1 MRLTLPLDKI
11 KVNLP
16 IISNRIWV
24 WDKLDGDHMLNE
36 DDKEVWCF
44 CDENDKTNV
53 IIKMKNIEFFM
64 DKNNLLNSS
73 RRSVKKT

>member
-16 IISNRIWV
+16 IMSNRIWV

-36 DDKEVWCF
+36 DDKEKFDISVM
-44 CDENDKTNV
+44 K
-53 IIKMKNIEFFM
+53 IINECNNKNEKCRIFHG
-64 DKNNLLNSS
+64 
-73 RRSVKKT
+73 